1 MIQKLSKNA
10 KKVWRMRATIGFLIT
25 SFICGGIY
33 VFLPKLALAVLIGA
47 LAIYAF
53 IIFVAVPYVYYVTT
67 LDVRNDGLTITKG
80 VLFKKR
86 MTLLAD
92 KIQYVE
98 LIQTPLQRL
107 FKVYTVAFH
116 TAGATVFVSQVD
128 GNMGYKFRAFKE

>member
-1 MIQKLSKNA
+1 
-10 KKVWRMRATIGFLIT
+10 
-25 SFICGGIY
+25 
-33 VFLPKLALAVLIGA
+33 
-47 LAIYAF
+47 
-53 IIFVAVPYVYYVTT
+53 
-67 LDVRNDGLTITKG
+67 VRNDGLTITKG